1 MTKKPFP
8 SDLEIALAADLW
20 PISKVAAE
28 NGISEDRL
36 EPYGK
41 YVAKVLLDEST
52 NAETARKR
60 GSKVHCGDRRTPTPL
75 GEGKTATSV
84 SLAQG
89 FAQTGRKAALALR
102 QPAMGPTFGIKGG
115 AAGGGY
121 SQIVPMEKLNLHL
134 TGDFHAV
141 TAAHN
146 LLAAM
151 IDKPPAPRQRA
162 AHRPACNRVAPRH
175 RHERPLPCA
184 ISWWAW
190 ANAWTVWC
198 VRPVSTSPALPKS
211 W

>member
-1 MTKKPFP
+1 MTNKPFP
-8 SDLEIALAADLW
+8 SDLEIALAAELK
-20 PISKVAAE
+20 PITEIAAE

-52 NAETARKR
+52 NAETAQKR
-60 GSKVHCGDRRTPTPL
+60 GSKYIVVTAVTPTPL

-146 LLAAM
+146 LW
-151 IDKPPAPRQRA
+151 PP
-162 AHRPACNRVAPRH
+162 
-175 RHERPLPCA
+175 
-184 ISWWAW
+184 
-190 ANAWTVWC
+190 
-198 VRPVSTSPALPKS
+198 
-211 W
+211 